1 MKVPAPGERVF
12 LSAEWRDLVMLNYE
26 EDAGLLSPYITPGT
40 ELDSF
45 GGKTFVSLVGFRFLR
60 TKLFGILPIPFHS
73 NFDEVNLRFYVRR
86 QEGAALR
93 RGVVFIREIVPRRAI
108 AGVARLVYGEN
119 YTHHAMRHSINK
131 DGACYSAEYEWQ
143 FERRWC
149 RLYADTTGI
158 PATPLE
164 GGLEQFI
171 TEHHWDTR
179 GGAMEPAWNIMFH
192 ILAGRCGQLSALASR
207 AMVKP
212 CTARDLAVSS
222 PASQTPPSSLMARR
236 SKCSW
241 AGESHERSRSSASF
255 NIPSSRVGSL

>member
-1 MKVPAPGERVF
+1 MKEPAPAERVF
-12 LSAEWRDLVMLNYE
+12 LSAEWRDLLMLNYE
-26 EDAGLLSPYITPGT
+26 VDAGLLSPYITPGT

-171 TEHHWDTR
+171 TEHHWGYSRRRD
-179 GGAMEPAWNIMFH
+179 GACVEYHVSHLGW
-192 ILAGRCGQLSALASR
+192 Q
-207 AMVKP
+207 VW
-212 CTARDLAVSS
+212 TAVSAGFEGDGEALYGPGFGRVLAREPDSAFIADGS
-222 PASQTPPSSLMARR
+222 PVQVFMGRR
-236 SKCSW
+236 
-241 AGESHERSRSSASF
+241 
-255 NIPSSRVGSL
+255 IT